1 MNCDRLNC
9 SWIVCQI
16 GARENY
22 GVARALSR
30 RGALLELITDAWS
43 AAPAPLRRAM
53 GRIGERNHPELYAR
67 KVWAPTGRTILREVS
82 ARGTGRSG
90 WRDIM
95 ERNAWFQR
103 MALRRLAQLRPAGP
117 VTLFAYSY
125 AAAEILAHARERGWP
140 TVLGQID
147 PGPVEARLVEQLYN
161 QAGQTSLHEPIP
173 AEYWETWRR
182 EVDLADVV
190 MVNSDWSKRCLVGEG
205 VDRDRIAV
213 VPLAFEGEG
222 KRVQRQGPKR
232 FDVGRPLRLLFLG
245 QVTLRKGIDIALD
258 ALRLRP
264 DAPLELDV
272 IGPLQITVPETALR
286 DPRIRFHGAV
296 PRSAVFGN
304 YAKADVFLFPTRSDG
319 FGLTQLEAL
328 SAGVPV
334 IATDRCG
341 AVVEDGRN
349 GIVLTDLRGEG
360 LASILDMLLS
370 DPARVDAMRRAPG
383 PDTRFGID
391 ALGDRLLALGAGEL
405 STLRG
410 AAS

>member
-1 MNCDRLNC
+1 MPRSTPN
-9 SWIVCQI
+9 WIVCQI

-30 RGALLELITDAWS
+30 RGALLELVTDAWS
-43 AAPAPLRRAM
+43 TAPAPLRRAM
-53 GRIGERNHPELYAR
+53 GRIGERNHPELEAGS
-67 KVWAPTGRTILREVS
+67 VWAPTGRTILREVS
-82 ARGTGRSG
+82 ARRARRTG

-103 MALRRLAQLRPAGP
+103 MALRRLAKLRPAGP

-125 AAAEILAHARERGWP
+125 AAAEILAHARERGWS

-147 PGPVEARLVEQLYN
+147 PGPVEARLVEQLYD
-161 QAGQTSLHEPIP
+161 QAGQTGVHEPIP

-190 MVNSDWSKRCLVGEG
+190 MVNSEWSKRCLVEEG

-213 VPLAFEGEG
+213 VPLAYEGEG
-222 KRVQRQGPKR
+222 RPVQRQTPER
-232 FDVGRPLRLLFLG
+232 YDAERPLRLLFLG

-264 DAPLELDV
+264 DAPVELDV
-272 IGPLQITVPETALR
+272 VGPVQISVPETASR

-296 PRSAVFGN
+296 PRSAVSGY
-304 YAKADVFLFPTRSDG
+304 YAKADVFVFPTRSDG

-334 IATDRCG
+334 IASDRCG

-360 LASILDMLLS
+360 LADILDSLLG
-370 DPARVDAMRRAPG
+370 DPARVEAMRRASG
-383 PDTRFGID
+383 PDARFGID
-391 ALGDRLLALGAGEL
+391 ALADRLLALGAGARPAM
-405 STLRG
+405 RG